1 MSSKRSAAA
10 LGLGAAA
17 GAVAFYILSRDA
29 DNKEALLDGI
39 EAFREGVADVS
50 ARVRKAAE
58 AGVQAVVERVTTAAE
73 SDPPPPAPAPPKAS
87 PLADHEAFDEEGDD
101 EEGDEEPPEEQD
113 EDEALADAR
122 EAMASPD
129 GDATPTTGNPS
140 PTVSPFRVTYPI
152 GGGTTPTKPPPEEED
167 EARALA
173 AALGAADAEE
183 DDESRELA
191 DAIDAAADDS
201 LRGEGFIGSRE
212 LTSQLLQAADASRAP
227 CRSPFAELGDGK
239 GLPQQ

>member
-1 MSSKRSAAA
+1 MSSRRSAAA
-10 LGLGAAA
+10 LGVGAAA
-17 GAVAFYILSRDA
+17 GALAFYVLSRDD
-29 DNKEALLDGI
+29 DNKEALLDGL
-39 EAFREGVADVS
+39 ESLREVAADVT

-58 AGVQAVVERVTTAAE
+58 GAVERFTTATE
-73 SDPPPPAPAPPKAS
+73 PDPPAPPAPAPSPPKAS

-101 EEGDEEPPEEQD
+101 EEGDEPPEEQD
-113 EDEALADAR
+113 EDDALADAR

-129 GDATPTTGNPS
+129 GDATPNTGGNPS

-152 GGGTTPTKPPPEEED
+152 GGGTPPKPPPEEED

-173 AALGAADAEE
+173 
-183 DDESRELA
+183 
-191 DAIDAAADDS
+191 DAIDAAADDA

-227 CRSPFAELGDGK
+227 CRSPFAELGDGE

>member
-17 GAVAFYILSRDA
+17 GAVAFYILSRDD

-39 EAFREGVADVS
+39 EALREGVADVTT
-50 ARVRKAAE
+50 RVRKAAE
-58 AGVQAVVERVTTAAE
+58 AAVERVKTAAAD
-73 SDPPPPAPAPPKAS
+73 SAPPPPPAPAPSPPKAS

-101 EEGDEEPPEEQD
+101 EEEPPEEQD
-113 EDEALADAR
+113 EDDALADAR

-129 GDATPTTGNPS
+129 GDATPNTGGNPS

-152 GGGTTPTKPPPEEED
+152 GGGTPPKPPPEEED

-173 AALGAADAEE
+173 
-183 DDESRELA
+183 
-191 DAIDAAADDS
+191 DAIDAAASDA

-227 CRSPFAELGDGK
+227 CRSPFAELGDGE

>member
-39 EAFREGVADVS
+39 EALREVAADVT
-50 ARVRKAAE
+50 ARVRKAAD
-58 AGVQAVVERVTTAAE
+58 AVMERVTAKE
-73 SDPPPPAPAPPKAS
+73 SDPAPPAPAPSPPKAS

-101 EEGDEEPPEEQD
+101 EEEPPEEQD
-113 EDEALADAR
+113 EDDALADAR

-140 PTVSPFRVTYPI
+140 PNVSPFRVTYPI
-152 GGGTTPTKPPPEEED
+152 GGTTPTKPPEEED
-167 EARALA
+167 EEKA
-173 AALGAADAEE
+173 
-183 DDESRELA
+183 LA
-191 DAIDAAADDS
+191 DAIDAAASDA

-227 CRSPFAELGDGK
+227 CRSPFAELGDGE

>member
-17 GAVAFYILSRDA
+17 GAVAFYVLSRDA
-29 DNKEALLDGI
+29 DNKEALLDGV
-39 EAFREGVADVS
+39 EALREGVADVT

-58 AGVQAVVERVTTAAE
+58 AAMERVTANLKE
-73 SDPPPPAPAPPKAS
+73 SDPPPPAPSPPKAS

-101 EEGDEEPPEEQD
+101 EEPPEEQD
-113 EDEALADAR
+113 EDDALADAR

-183 DDESRELA
+183 DGESRELA

-227 CRSPFAELGDGK
+227 CRSPFAELGDGE

>member
-1 MSSKRSAAA
+1 MSSRRSAAA

-17 GAVAFYILSRDA
+17 GAVAFYILSRDD
-29 DNKEALLDGI
+29 DNKEALLDGLESLR
-39 EAFREGVADVS
+39 EAAADVT
-50 ARVRKAAE
+50 ARVRKAAQG
-58 AGVQAVVERVTTAAE
+58 AVERFTTATE
-73 SDPPPPAPAPPKAS
+73 PDPPAPPAPAPSPPKAS
-87 PLADHEAFDEEGDD
+87 PLADHEAFDEKGD
-101 EEGDEEPPEEQD
+101 DEEPPEEQD
-113 EDEALADAR
+113 EDDALTDAR

-129 GDATPTTGNPS
+129 GDATPNTGGNPS

-152 GGGTTPTKPPPEEED
+152 GGGTPPKPPPEEED

-173 AALGAADAEE
+173 
-183 DDESRELA
+183 
-191 DAIDAAADDS
+191 DAIDAAADDA

-227 CRSPFAELGDGK
+227 CRSPFAELGDGE

>member
-17 GAVAFYILSRDA
+17 GALAFYVLSRDD
-29 DNKEALLDGI
+29 DNKEALLDGL
-39 EAFREGVADVS
+39 ESLREVAADVS

-58 AGVQAVVERVTTAAE
+58 AAMERVKTATE
-73 SDPPPPAPAPPKAS
+73 SDPPPPAPAPSPPKAS

-101 EEGDEEPPEEQD
+101 EEPPEEQD
-113 EDEALADAR
+113 EDDALADAR

-129 GDATPTTGNPS
+129 GDATPNTGGNPS

-152 GGGTTPTKPPPEEED
+152 GGGTTPPKPPPEEED

-173 AALGAADAEE
+173 
-183 DDESRELA
+183 
-191 DAIDAAADDS
+191 DAIDAAADDA

-227 CRSPFAELGDGK
+227 CRSPFAELGDGE

>member
-1 MSSKRSAAA
+1 MSSRRSAAA

-17 GAVAFYILSRDA
+17 GAVAFYVLSRDD

-39 EAFREGVADVS
+39 EALREGVADVS
-50 ARVRKAAE
+50 TRVRKAAE
-58 AGVQAVVERVTTAAE
+58 AAVQRFTTAAAD
-73 SDPPPPAPAPPKAS
+73 SDPPAPPPSPPKAS

-101 EEGDEEPPEEQD
+101 EEPPEEQD
-113 EDEALADAR
+113 EDDALADAR
-122 EAMASPD
+122 KAMASPD

-140 PTVSPFRVTYPI
+140 PNVSPFRVTYPI
-152 GGGTTPTKPPPEEED
+152 GGGTPPKPPPEEED

-173 AALGAADAEE
+173 
-183 DDESRELA
+183 
-191 DAIDAAADDS
+191 DAIDAAADDA

-227 CRSPFAELGDGK
+227 CRSPFAELGDGE

>member
-17 GAVAFYILSRDA
+17 GAVAFYIISRDD

-39 EAFREGVADVS
+39 ESLREGIADVT

-58 AGVQAVVERVTTAAE
+58 AAVERVKTAAAD
-73 SDPPPPAPAPPKAS
+73 SSPPPPPAPAPSPPKAS

-101 EEGDEEPPEEQD
+101 EEPPEEHD
-113 EDEALADAR
+113 EDDALADAR
-122 EAMASPD
+122 DAM
-129 GDATPTTGNPS
+129 GDATPTTRDSS
-140 PTVSPFRVTYPI
+140 PAVSPPRITYPI
-152 GGGTTPTKPPPEEED
+152 GGTPTKPPPEEED

-191 DAIDAAADDS
+191 DAIDAAASDA

-212 LTSQLLQAADASRAP
+212 LTAQLLQAADASRAP
-227 CRSPFAELGDGK
+227 CRSPFAELGDGE

>member
-1 MSSKRSAAA
+1 MSSRRSAAA
-10 LGLGAAA
+10 LGVGAAA
-17 GAVAFYILSRDA
+17 GALAFYVLSRDD
-29 DNKEALLDGI
+29 DNKEALLDGL
-39 EAFREGVADVS
+39 ESLREVAADVT
-50 ARVRKAAE
+50 ARVRKAAKG
-58 AGVQAVVERVTTAAE
+58 AVERFTTATE
-73 SDPPPPAPAPPKAS
+73 PDPPAPPAPAPSPPKAS

-101 EEGDEEPPEEQD
+101 EEAPEEQD
-113 EDEALADAR
+113 EDDALADAR

-152 GGGTTPTKPPPEEED
+152 GGGTPPKPPPEEED

-173 AALGAADAEE
+173 
-183 DDESRELA
+183 
-191 DAIDAAADDS
+191 DAIDAAADDA

-227 CRSPFAELGDGK
+227 CRSPFAELGDGE

>member
-17 GAVAFYILSRDA
+17 GAVAFYVLSRDD
-29 DNKEALLDGI
+29 DNKEALLDGL
-39 EAFREGVADVS
+39 ESLREGVADVT

-58 AGVQAVVERVTTAAE
+58 AVVERVTAAD
-73 SDPPPPAPAPPKAS
+73 SGAPAPPAPAPSPPKAS

-113 EDEALADAR
+113 EDDALADAR
-122 EAMASPD
+122 EAM
-129 GDATPTTGNPS
+129 GDATPTTRDSS
-140 PTVSPFRVTYPI
+140 PAVSPPRITYPI
-152 GGGTTPTKPPPEEED
+152 GGTTPTKPSEEE
-167 EARALA
+167 
-173 AALGAADAEE
+173 
-183 DDESRELA
+183 
-191 DAIDAAADDS
+191 IDAAVDEL
-201 LRGEGFIGSRE
+201 LRGEGFIGSQE

-227 CRSPFAELGDGK
+227 CRSPFAELGDGE

>member
-1 MSSKRSAAA
+1 MSSRRSAAA
-10 LGLGAAA
+10 LGVGAAA
-17 GAVAFYILSRDA
+17 GALAFYVLSRDD
-29 DNKEALLDGI
+29 DNKEALLDGL
-39 EAFREGVADVS
+39 ESLREVAADVT
-50 ARVRKAAE
+50 ARVRKAAKG
-58 AGVQAVVERVTTAAE
+58 AVERFTTATE
-73 SDPPPPAPAPPKAS
+73 PDPPAPPAPAPSPPKAS

-101 EEGDEEPPEEQD
+101 EEAPEEQD
-113 EDEALADAR
+113 EDDALADAR

-152 GGGTTPTKPPPEEED
+152 GGGTPPKPPPEEED

-173 AALGAADAEE
+173 
-183 DDESRELA
+183 
-191 DAIDAAADDS
+191 DAIDAAASDA

-227 CRSPFAELGDGK
+227 CRSPFAELGDGE

>member
-17 GAVAFYILSRDA
+17 GAVAFYILSRDD
-29 DNKEALLDGI
+29 DNKEALLDGL
-39 EAFREGVADVS
+39 ESLREVAADVT

-58 AGVQAVVERVTTAAE
+58 GAVERFTTAAAD
-73 SDPPPPAPAPPKAS
+73 SDPPPPAPSPPKAS

-101 EEGDEEPPEEQD
+101 EEGDEEGDAPPEEQD

-122 EAMASPD
+122 DAM
-129 GDATPTTGNPS
+129 GDATPTTRDSS
-140 PTVSPFRVTYPI
+140 PAVSPPRITYPI
-152 GGGTTPTKPPPEEED
+152 GGTTPTKPSEEE
-167 EARALA
+167 
-173 AALGAADAEE
+173 
-183 DDESRELA
+183 
-191 DAIDAAADDS
+191 IDAAADDS

-227 CRSPFAELGDGK
+227 CRSPFAELGDGE

>member
-1 MSSKRSAAA
+1 M
-10 LGLGAAA
+10 GAAGTA
-17 GAVAFYILSRDA
+17 RS
-29 DNKEALLDGI
+29 
-39 EAFREGVADVS
+39 FR
-50 ARVRKAAE
+50 RC
-58 AGVQAVVERVTTAAE
+58 ER
-73 SDPPPPAPAPPKAS
+73 
-87 PLADHEAFDEEGDD
+87 HEAFDEEGDD
-101 EEGDEEPPEEQD
+101 EEPPEEQD
-113 EDEALADAR
+113 EDDALADAR

-191 DAIDAAADDS
+191 DAIDAAADS
-201 LRGEGFIGSRE
+201 ALVGEGFIGSRE
-212 LTSQLLQAADASRAP
+212 LTAQLLQAADASRAP
-227 CRSPFAELGDGK
+227 CRSPFAELGDGE